1 MFYARPPSA
10 LHFRIFRIAEV
21 EIPTVQRQRPTFP
34 WQQWKSG
41 EVALTGSDFAKG
53 LAVPVGGTL
62 YSYNACMK
70 DFRFKEI

>member
-41 EVALTGSDFAKG
+41 EVALTGSDLCVASPGVIETAPSFHAFRHR
-53 LAVPVGGTL
+53 GGR
-62 YSYNACMK
+62 SMAQ
-70 DFRFKEI
+70 